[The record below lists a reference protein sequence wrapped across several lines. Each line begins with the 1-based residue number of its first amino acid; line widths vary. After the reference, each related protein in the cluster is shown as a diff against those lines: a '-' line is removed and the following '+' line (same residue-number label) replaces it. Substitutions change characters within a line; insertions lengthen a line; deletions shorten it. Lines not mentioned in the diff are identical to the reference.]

1 MASSLVVLTAALL
14 LVAVAVFAVVFA
26 ATRRRSDEA
35 ISPRLEALAAAQS
48 EIAGRFAQA
57 LAGQTELQTMLAGRL
72 DTLDRRLGDSLKETA
87 SRTAETLGGIQTRLS
102 VIDEAQKNITALSG
116 QVVSL
121 QEILANKQARG
132 AFGQQQMEAIIADA
146 LPPALYSFQATLSN
160 GSRRILE
167 SLGTW
172 NGVCA
177 AATAIRK
184 IHVSDQGGFGFA
196 RIDAAYRDLARA
208 EPRRISALDGEL
220 PPDRVLGDAL
230 AAIEDLL

>member
-146 LPPALYSFQATLSN
+146 LPPALYTFQASLSN
-160 GSRRILE
+160 GSRPDCLIRLP
-167 SLGTW
+167 
-172 NGVCA
+172 NA
-177 AATAIRK
+177 AAALV
-184 IHVSDQGGFGFA
+184 IHSKF
-196 RIDAAYRDLARA
+196 
-208 EPRRISALDGEL
+208 
-220 PPDRVLGDAL
+220 PPA
-230 AAIEDLL
+230 